1 MSHGDCAM
9 FVVVVERWNR
19 KVGGGWIVG
28 FFFFFWLFA
37 VVGGCRL
44 RSGGRRRL
52 LGARLCARACVCV
65 CFFSPLPWFLVVA
78 CGLWGNDSSGYCYC
92 VVMVFVMVV
101 YYYFDELFIL
111 F

>member
-1 MSHGDCAM
+1 MTVLCLWLWLRGGIERL
-9 FVVVVERWNR
+9 VVARLWV
-19 KVGGGWIVG
+19 

-44 RSGGRRRL
+44 RSGGRGRL
-52 LGARLCARACVCV
+52 LGARLCARARVCV
-65 CFFSPLPWFLVVA
+65 CFFPSTVVFG

>member
-1 MSHGDCAM
+1 M
-9 FVVVVERWNR
+9 
-19 KVGGGWIVG
+19 
-28 FFFFFWLFA
+28 
-37 VVGGCRL
+37 
-44 RSGGRRRL
+44 
-52 LGARLCARACVCV
+52 CARVCVCV
-65 CFFSPLPWFLVVA
+65 FFSPLPWFLVVV